1 MRVCLRLKPLPVPL
15 CPCAAAHVCVC
26 CAARA
31 RQGWLKDG
39 KLTGERPK
47 RMRRRKRMPDGS
59 LPRPGEGYEVGARAD

>member
-1 MRVCLRLKPLPVPL
+1 M
-15 CPCAAAHVCVC
+15 CVC
-26 CAARA
+26 AVLRA